1 MNHNTNTSDLP
12 ALPSLRRAVALAAF
26 SLLTAPAIGMAAESN
41 SFAPSGWQPSTAFV
55 QAGVAEHA
63 NAAVVGAT
71 WDWTWTKSTG
81 WGLVTGY
88 WELSFGRW
96 ASDYDGA
103 SSHAWVTQLGVTP
116 VFRLHPGGTG
126 SPWYVEGGI
135 GANVLLPL
143 YRRDD
148 KTFSTKFNFG
158 DHLAVGRTFG
168 DRNEHDVALRF
179 QHFSNAGIKH
189 PNPGENFLQL
199 RYSRR
204 F

>member
-1 MNHNTNTSDLP
+1 MTHNTNTSDLP
-12 ALPSLRRAVALAAF
+12 LLFPLRRAVALAACG
-26 SLLTAPAIGMAAESN
+26 LLAVPLTGVAAES
-41 SFAPSGWQPSTAFV
+41 SSPWRPSTAFV
-55 QAGVAEHA
+55 QAGFAEHA

-71 WDWTWTKSTG
+71 WDWSWKKSTD

-96 ASDYDGA
+96 ASHVGET
-103 SSHAWVTQLGVTP
+103 SSHAWVTQLGITP
-116 VFRLHPGGTG
+116 VFRLHPGRAD

-143 YRRDD
+143 YRRED
-148 KTFSTKFNFG
+148 KRFSTTFNFG

-168 DRNEHDVALRF
+168 DRGEHDVALRV